1 MVKRAVGRLAPREQ
15 DVAQAEQE
23 RLMRLGNVATDH
35 ETISRSSRLTAVD
48 KTSPNA

>member
-1 MVKRAVGRLAPREQ
+1 MVKRSVGRLALREQ

-23 RLMRLGNVATDH
+23 QLMRLGNVAADH
-35 ETISRSSRLTAVD
+35 DQSRSSRLTAVD